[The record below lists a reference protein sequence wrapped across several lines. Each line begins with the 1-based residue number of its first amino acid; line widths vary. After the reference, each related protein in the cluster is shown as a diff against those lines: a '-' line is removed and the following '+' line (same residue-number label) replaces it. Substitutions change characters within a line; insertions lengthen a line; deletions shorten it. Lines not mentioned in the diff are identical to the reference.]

1 MSKKKLTTNRA
12 EMILSAIIDSYI
24 EDGTPIGSKKLASN
38 EGFNL
43 SSATIRN
50 VMSDLEDLGFIASPH
65 TSSGRI
71 PTPKGYRFFIDSLL
85 QHEPIE
91 QDEYTSIENTV
102 SALTPSNKDLALSVS
117 STLSTITNLA
127 GIVTVP
133 RKMNNILKEIDF
145 IPLSDQRILAII
157 VINQKEVENKILQMK
172 RDYTR
177 DELQRSA
184 NYLNQNYSGRS
195 LEFIKEDLLNQ
206 LKETSDLA
214 KTLMNNIIDIANDVL
229 TTDDNDDYF
238 VTGESH
244 LMDHDELSD
253 IKRLKALFNAFM
265 HSIVVS
271 VYLWTPTSNKSIAPK
286 PSVPIGLNSIRGLMP
301 MPMKAIPL
309 KAISCLAYTVKPQ
322 SMPTVLGSALTLG
335 MI

>member
-1 MSKKKLTTNRA
+1 MTKKKLTTNRA

-65 TSSGRI
+65 TSAGRI

-85 QHEPIE
+85 QLEPIE

-117 STLSTITNLA
+117 SKLSTITNLA

-177 DELQRSA
+177 DELQQSA

-195 LEFIKEDLLNQ
+195 LEFIKEDLVFNFFLINH
-206 LKETSDLA
+206 
-214 KTLMNNIIDIANDVL
+214 ND
-229 TTDDNDDYF
+229 
-238 VTGESH
+238 G
-244 LMDHDELSD
+244 
-253 IKRLKALFNAFM
+253 
-265 HSIVVS
+265 
-271 VYLWTPTSNKSIAPK
+271 
-286 PSVPIGLNSIRGLMP
+286 
-301 MPMKAIPL
+301 
-309 KAISCLAYTVKPQ
+309 
-322 SMPTVLGSALTLG
+322 
-335 MI
+335 